1 MSSYR
6 LIKLGRITALVSF
19 LIGSGIF
26 GLYLHSSAF
35 GLLFV
40 GYVFILLSGFIN
52 IGILIFILL
61 KANKDK
67 ENRKKLL
74 STCAFMILNIPVMLF
89 YCWIAI
95 ILLNTM
101 RITFINAT
109 KSTLTKINVLGC
121 GGGYID
127 NLDVGESKTVWVD
140 IKGDCSISIDYF
152 SNGQRKHEG
161 VAGYV
166 TNSNGQKVSHNIGGE
181 NQVIF

>member
-1 MSSYR
+1 MSSFR

-26 GLYLHSSAF
+26 GLYLQSSAF
-35 GLLFV
+35 GSLFV

-52 IGILIFILL
+52 IGVLIFILL

-140 IKGDCSISIDYF
+140 IKGDCSISIDYL
-152 SNGQRKHEG
+152 SNGQRQHES
-161 VAGYV
+161 VVGYT
-166 TNSNGQKVSHNIGGE
+166 TNNDGQRMNHNIGVKNE
-181 NQVIF
+181 VLF